1 MGVAN
6 HHGTGE
12 VLVEV
17 VYILAHSGAEGGKD
31 VSNAAQTAGCGGV
44 KRVEVIPAA
53 EAR

>member
-1 MGVAN
+1 MGVTN

-31 VSNAAQTAGCGGV
+31 VSNAAQTGCGGV
-44 KRVEVIPAA
+44 KRVEVIPAT

>member
-31 VSNAAQTAGCGGV
+31 VSNAAQTGCGGV